1 MLFIRCS
8 SALISLPG
16 SNLISIS
23 GSNLISFLAAISSAF
38 LAAISSTS
46 WQQSHQL
53 HLAAALVTEG
63 RFHTWMSSD
72 SQLTETPYSPCS
84 KTWLL
89 SLFPVLSNS
98 VCKKKPHLFM

>member
-1 MLFIRCS
+1 MLCICCS

-16 SNLISIS
+16 SNLISIP

-38 LAAISSTS
+38 LAAISSAS

-53 HLAAALVTEG
+53 HSAAGLVTEG

-72 SQLTETPYSPCS
+72 SQLTRPLIDHAPKHGFS
-84 KTWLL
+84 LL
-89 SLFPVLSNS
+89 PVLSNS
-98 VCKKKPHLFM
+98 VCKTPPLH

>member
-16 SNLISIS
+16 SNLISIPS
-23 GSNLISFLAAISSAF
+23 SNLISFLAAISSAF
-38 LAAISSTS
+38 LAAISSAS

-53 HLAAALVTEG
+53 HSAAALVTEG

-72 SQLTETPYSPCS
+72 FQLTQPQHGFSLSFLFSPTLCA
-84 KTWLL
+84 
-89 SLFPVLSNS
+89 
-98 VCKKKPHLFM
+98 KPHLFM

>member
-1 MLFIRCS
+1 MLLSS

-16 SNLISIS
+16 SNLIS
-23 GSNLISFLAAISSAF
+23 FLAVISSAF
-38 LAAISSTS
+38 LAAISSAS

-72 SQLTETPYSPCS
+72 SQLTGPLIHHSP
-84 KTWLL
+84 K
-89 SLFPVLSNS
+89 
-98 VCKKKPHLFM
+98 